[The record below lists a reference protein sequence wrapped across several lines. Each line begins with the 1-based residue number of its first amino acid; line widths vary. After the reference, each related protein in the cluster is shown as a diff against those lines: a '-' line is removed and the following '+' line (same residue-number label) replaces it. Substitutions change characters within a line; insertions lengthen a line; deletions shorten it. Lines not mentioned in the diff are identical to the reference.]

1 MGSLITYSGIATKVK
16 AMERWRIKDGQ
27 FEEMASLE
35 SVPEA
40 VDYLR
45 RFLPYREIFDE
56 LEEKDMHR
64 ASIEQRLNL
73 SQYRDFAKL
82 YKFANMNQR
91 RFLDLYFMHYEISII
106 KTCLRNAVGHREQRQ
121 DLSMFRDFFERH
133 SSIDLILLS
142 QSGSMA
148 QFVGNL
154 KGSPYHEPLS
164 RMLED
169 GRASLPAC
177 ETALDMLYFRTM
189 WKIKDKYLSKE
200 ERKILAQ
207 CFGTRMDML
216 NLEWIC
222 RSKKFYQL
230 SPGEIYAM
238 LIPIQLH
245 LTKGEIN
252 KMAEAETLPQLYEL
266 IRASWYGKLDV
277 IRQSE
282 EPDLDHLTFEII
294 DRIYQTTRRNDPYS
308 IAILNSYL
316 YFKEREI
323 AHIINTIEK
332 IRYGLAA
339 N

>member
-16 AMERWRIKDGQ
+16 AMERWRIKDEQ
-27 FEEMASLE
+27 FEEMAALE

-45 RFLPYREIFDE
+45 RFLPYREIFE
-56 LEEKDMHR
+56 EAEEKDMHR
-64 ASIEQRLNL
+64 GSIEQRLNL

-82 YKFANMNQR
+82 YKFANLKQR

-121 DLSMFRDFFERH
+121 DLSMFKDFFERH

-148 QFVGNL
+148 EFVGNL
-154 KGSPYHEPLS
+154 KGSPYYGPLNL
-164 RMLED
+164 MLEN
-169 GRASLPAC
+169 GKASLPAC

-200 ERKILAQ
+200 ERRILSQ

-216 NLEWIC
+216 NLEWLC

-238 LIPIQLH
+238 LIPIPVSYTH
-245 LTKGEIN
+245 LT
-252 KMAEAETLPQLYEL
+252 LP
-266 IRASWYGKLDV
+266 
-277 IRQSE
+277 
-282 EPDLDHLTFEII
+282 
-294 DRIYQTTRRNDPYS
+294 TT
-308 IAILNSYL
+308 
-316 YFKEREI
+316 
-323 AHIINTIEK
+323 
-332 IRYGLAA
+332 
-339 N
+339 